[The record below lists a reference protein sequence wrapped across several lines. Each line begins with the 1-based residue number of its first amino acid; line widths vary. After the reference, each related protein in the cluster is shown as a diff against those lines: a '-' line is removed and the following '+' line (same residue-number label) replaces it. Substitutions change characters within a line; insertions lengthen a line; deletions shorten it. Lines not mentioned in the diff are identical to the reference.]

1 MTRYGDALLADGE
14 QVVLRSRQ
22 HWLAWLVD
30 GRLALSILVA
40 SVVLVFATTYL
51 EQGSVRDAIGII
63 ALVLLVASLVVVA
76 RLWLAWRS
84 QDYMVTNRRVVKVD
98 GIIRKRSADSSLEKI
113 NDAVLE
119 QGVFGRMFGFGNLE
133 ILTAAEIPVDRFYM
147 LAQAQTFKR
156 TMLEEKNRLERDV
169 RMPPSP
175 PLRAMQPVPAATV
188 AAPPPA
194 PPSPAM
200 ASAAAIN
207 GPGAAAMGS
216 AGAGVGDVAPP
227 EWAEPSAADAAAAS
241 ATAASAPGA
250 GATVA
255 APGEPAAESESGP
268 LLRAARHSMS
278 SEEITKLLTDLA
290 DLRDRGAISAEDYEA
305 KKQDLLARL

>member
-1 MTRYGDALLADGE
+1 VTRYADALLADGE

-22 HWLAWLVD
+22 HWLAWLVE
-30 GRLALSILVA
+30 GRVA
-40 SVVLVFATTYL
+40 VSV
-51 EQGSVRDAIGII
+51 
-63 ALVLLVASLVVVA
+63 LVASLALLGIASFALEQGAPRFWLGALAFVLLLGSMLVLA
-76 RLWLAWRS
+76 RLWLSWRS

-119 QGVFGRMFGFGNLE
+119 QGIFGRMFGFGNLE

-147 LAQAQTFKR
+147 LAKAQTFKR

-169 RMPPSP
+169 QMAPSP
-175 PLRAMQPVPAATV
+175 PIRAMQPVPV
-188 AAPPPA
+188 APPPVASPPA

-200 ASAAAIN
+200 RSAAAIG
-207 GPGAAAMGS
+207 GPGAVAVAGS
-216 AGAGVGDVAPP
+216 GAEAHD
-227 EWAEPSAADAAAAS
+227 E
-241 ATAASAPGA
+241 
-250 GATVA
+250 A
-255 APGEPAAESESGP
+255 APGSADTSASERAPDAPGSASGEDAAEAGSGP
-268 LLRAARHSMS
+268 LLRTARHSMS

-290 DLRDRGAISAEDYEA
+290 ALRDRGAISAEDYEA

>member
-14 QVVLRSRQ
+14 QIVLRSRQ

-30 GRLALSILVA
+30 GRVA
-40 SVVLVFATTYL
+40 VSV
-51 EQGSVRDAIGII
+51 
-63 ALVLLVASLVVVA
+63 LVASLALLAIASFALEQGAPRFWLGALAFVLLMGSLLVLA
-76 RLWLAWRS
+76 RMWLSWRS
-84 QDYMVTNRRVVKVD
+84 QDYMVTNRRVVKVE

-119 QGVFGRMFGFGNLE
+119 QGIFGRMFGFGNLE

-147 LAQAQTFKR
+147 LSQAQTFKR

-175 PLRAMQPVPAATV
+175 PLRAMQPVPP
-188 AAPPPA
+188 APPPPSFA
-194 PPSPAM
+194 SPAM
-200 ASAAAIN
+200 ASAAAVD
-207 GPGAAAMGS
+207 GPGAAASSS
-216 AGAGVGDVAPP
+216 AEPSDKAVPD
-227 EWAEPSAADAAAAS
+227 WAEPNPPQGE
-241 ATAASAPGA
+241 ATADSGASPSGPVAPVGAPGDV
-250 GATVA
+250 GT
-255 APGEPAAESESGP
+255 ESEASP
-268 LLRAARHSMS
+268 LLRAAGHSMG
-278 SEEITKLLTDLA
+278 SEEVTKLLTDLA

>member
-14 QVVLRSRQ
+14 QVVLRTRQ

-30 GRLALSILVA
+30 GRVA
-40 SVVLVFATTYL
+40 VAV
-51 EQGSVRDAIGII
+51 
-63 ALVLLVASLVVVA
+63 LVASLALLAIASFALEQGAPRFWLGALAFVLLLGSLLVLA
-76 RLWLAWRS
+76 RIWLGWRS

-98 GIIRKRSADSSLEKI
+98 GIVRKRSADSSLEKI

-119 QGVFGRMFGFGNLE
+119 QGIFGRMFGFGNLE

-175 PLRAMQPVPAATV
+175 PLRAMQPVPPMPV
-188 AAPPPA
+188 APPPA
-194 PPSPAM
+194 PVSAPM
-200 ASAAAIN
+200 ASALAMD
-207 GPGAAAMGS
+207 GPGAAPVASTS
-216 AGAGVGDVAPP
+216 AEANGPT
-227 EWAEPSAADAAAAS
+227 ADARDESGPSMPTAAAS
-241 ATAASAPGA
+241 APPEDMAP
-250 GATVA
+250 
-255 APGEPAAESESGP
+255 ESEPMSPPAGG
-268 LLRAARHSMS
+268 RHSMS
-278 SEEITKLLTDLA
+278 SEEITRLLTDLA

>member
-1 MTRYGDALLADGE
+1 MTRYADALLADGE

-22 HWLAWLVD
+22 HWLAWLVE
-30 GRLALSILVA
+30 GRVA
-40 SVVLVFATTYL
+40 VSV
-51 EQGSVRDAIGII
+51 
-63 ALVLLVASLVVVA
+63 LVASLALLGIASFALEQGAPRFWLGALAFVLLLGSMLVLA
-76 RLWLAWRS
+76 RLWLSWRS
-84 QDYMVTNRRVVKVD
+84 QDYLVTNRRVVKVE

-119 QGVFGRMFGFGNLE
+119 QGIFGRIFGFGNLE

-169 RMPPSP
+169 QMAPSP
-175 PLRAMQPVPAATV
+175 PIRAMQPVPV
-188 AAPPPA
+188 APPVAPPPQ

-200 ASAAAIN
+200 RSAAAIG
-207 GPGAAAMGS
+207 GPGVAVAGS
-216 AGAGVGDVAPP
+216 ATEASDEEAPGSADTSAE
-227 EWAEPSAADAAAAS
+227 EWAPDAPG
-241 ATAASAPGA
+241 SAPGEAA
-250 GATVA
+250 GDA
-255 APGEPAAESESGP
+255 ESGP

>member
-1 MTRYGDALLADGE
+1 MTRYGDAVLADGE
-14 QVVLRSRQ
+14 QIVLRSRQ

-30 GRLALSILVA
+30 GRIA
-40 SVVLVFATTYL
+40 VLV
-51 EQGSVRDAIGII
+51 
-63 ALVLLVASLVVVA
+63 LVASLALLAIASFALEQGAPRFWLGALAFVLLLGSVLVLA
-76 RLWLAWRS
+76 RTWLAWRS

-119 QGVFGRMFGFGNLE
+119 QGIFGRMFGFGNLE

-175 PLRAMQPVPAATV
+175 PIRAMQPVPV
-188 AAPPPA
+188 APPP
-194 PPSPAM
+194 PPSYAAPAM
-200 ASAAAIN
+200 ASAAVLD
-207 GPGAAAMGS
+207 GPGAATVAGSRPETSADPAADLARPGVGEGGATGESGLNGS
-216 AGAGVGDVAPP
+216 AAG
-227 EWAEPSAADAAAAS
+227 AAAAS
-241 ATAASAPGA
+241 PGQTAALPDAD
-250 GATVA
+250 
-255 APGEPAAESESGP
+255 P
-268 LLRAARHSMS
+268 LVRAARHSMS
-278 SEEITKLLTDLA
+278 SDEITKLLADLA

>member
-1 MTRYGDALLADGE
+1 VTRYGDALLADGE

-30 GRLALSILVA
+30 GRIA
-40 SVVLVFATTYL
+40 VLV
-51 EQGSVRDAIGII
+51 
-63 ALVLLVASLVVVA
+63 LVASLALLAIASFALEQGAPRFWLGALAFVLLLGSVLALA
-76 RLWLAWRS
+76 RTWLAWRS

-119 QGVFGRMFGFGNLE
+119 QGLFGRMFGFGNLE

-175 PLRAMQPVPAATV
+175 PIRAMQPVPVT
-188 AAPPPA
+188 PPA
-194 PPSPAM
+194 PPPFASPAM
-200 ASAAAIN
+200 ASAAVVDR
-207 GPGAAAMGS
+207 PGAAVANTTPE
-216 AGAGVGDVAPP
+216 AGDGAAPDM
-227 EWAEPSAADAAAAS
+227 AEPGVSEGDASQSGSNADGGPAAMAAG
-241 ATAASAPGA
+241 T
-250 GATVA
+250 
-255 APGEPAAESESGP
+255 PGEELESGP
-268 LLRAARHSMS
+268 LPRPARHSMS

>member
-1 MTRYGDALLADGE
+1 VTRYADALLADGE

-22 HWLAWLVD
+22 HWLAWLVE
-30 GRLALSILVA
+30 GRVA
-40 SVVLVFATTYL
+40 VSV
-51 EQGSVRDAIGII
+51 
-63 ALVLLVASLVVVA
+63 LVASLALLGIASFALEQGAPRFWLGALAFVLLLGSMLVLA
-76 RLWLAWRS
+76 RLWLSWRS
-84 QDYMVTNRRVVKVD
+84 QDYLVTNRRVVKVE

-119 QGVFGRMFGFGNLE
+119 QGIFGRIFGFGNLE

-169 RMPPSP
+169 QMAPSP
-175 PLRAMQPVPAATV
+175 PIRAMQPVPV
-188 AAPPPA
+188 APPVAPPPQ

-200 ASAAAIN
+200 RSAAAIG
-207 GPGAAAMGS
+207 GPGVAVAGS
-216 AGAGVGDVAPP
+216 ATEASDEEAPGSADTSAE
-227 EWAEPSAADAAAAS
+227 EWAPDAPG
-241 ATAASAPGA
+241 SAPGEAA
-250 GATVA
+250 GDA
-255 APGEPAAESESGP
+255 ESGP

>member
-1 MTRYGDALLADGE
+1 MTRYADALLADGE

-22 HWLAWLVD
+22 HWLAWLVE
-30 GRLALSILVA
+30 GRVA
-40 SVVLVFATTYL
+40 VSV
-51 EQGSVRDAIGII
+51 
-63 ALVLLVASLVVVA
+63 LVASLALLGIASFALEQGAPRFWLGALAFVLLLGSMLVLA
-76 RLWLAWRS
+76 RLWLSWRS
-84 QDYMVTNRRVVKVD
+84 QDYMVTNRRVVKVE

-119 QGVFGRMFGFGNLE
+119 QGIFGRIFGFGNLE

-147 LAQAQTFKR
+147 LARAQTFKR

-169 RMPPSP
+169 QMAPSP
-175 PLRAMQPVPAATV
+175 PIRAMQPVPV
-188 AAPPPA
+188 APPVAPPPE

-200 ASAAAIN
+200 RSAAAIG
-207 GPGAAAMGS
+207 GPGAATI
-216 AGAGVGDVAPP
+216 AGGAPDVSDEAALDPSDT
-227 EWAEPSAADAAAAS
+227 SAAEEAPDAPG
-241 ATAASAPGA
+241 SAPGEAA
-250 GATVA
+250 GDA
-255 APGEPAAESESGP
+255 ESGP

>member
-1 MTRYGDALLADGE
+1 LLADGE

-22 HWLAWLVD
+22 HWLAWLVE
-30 GRLALSILVA
+30 GRVAA
-40 SVVLVFATTYL
+40 SVLIASLVLLAIASFAL
-51 EQGSVRDAIGII
+51 EQGPARFWLGALAFVLLLGSM
-63 ALVLLVASLVVVA
+63 LVLA
-76 RLWLAWRS
+76 RQWLSWRA

-119 QGVFGRMFGFGNLE
+119 QGIFGRMFGFGNLE

-175 PLRAMQPVPAATV
+175 PLRAMQPVPV
-188 AAPPPA
+188 MPP

-200 ASAAAIN
+200 ASAMAVD
-207 GPGAAAMGS
+207 GPGAAPAGS
-216 AGAGVGDVAPP
+216 M
-227 EWAEPSAADAAAAS
+227 ADATDEADPSWAAS
-241 ATAASAPGA
+241 DRSD
-250 GATVA
+250 
-255 APGEPAAESESGP
+255 PAAESASAPVGAAPAAAAAAGEAAMDSNGGP
-268 LLRAARHSMS
+268 LLRAARHSMTS
-278 SEEITKLLTDLA
+278 DEITKLLADLA